1 MTGSKAKFTVYMRRS
16 IRNLI
21 SFIAS
26 NKLWAYLG
34 SSNYSPLRTINVKT
48 LYIFIMEYIWRFQQL
63 DKIYGNQDKE
73 VLKYRKR
80 LIHSRHF
87 IVK

>member
-1 MTGSKAKFTVYMRRS
+1 
-16 IRNLI
+16 
-21 SFIAS
+21 
-26 NKLWAYLG
+26 
-34 SSNYSPLRTINVKT
+34 
-48 LYIFIMEYIWRFQQL
+48 MEYIWRFQQL